1 MVGVTASMLRR
12 ILLLAFVTL
21 SFSTAVSAKPA
32 SINISVEPLGAAY
45 RVSVAFTGDA
55 DGTTNIRLPN
65 EWGGQQELFKA
76 IRNISV
82 SEGAVLS
89 DTEKPFLK
97 TVAHKPGEKITVR
110 YEIAQDFQGPLKN
123 AVRYRPVTD
132 TSYIHWIGNT
142 IWILPEWDEQAENV
156 VSIEWKGF
164 PKTWTIANSFAIS
177 HRKQKFQAKLPEL
190 TSAIF
195 VAGDFRLTTT
205 KARGNEVNV
214 AIRGKWQFRDAEL
227 AEMIRKVIETERDF
241 FADHSQKYYLV
252 TLVQTDEGP
261 NTSSFG
267 GTGLTD
273 SFALFATP
281 EASVD
286 RIRGLL
292 SHEYAHNWIPG
303 KLGQMPD
310 PEQSLYWFS
319 EGFTEFYTF
328 KLLLNGGL
336 ITPSEFASAYNDRI
350 RDYYVLPVRTSP
362 NDRIVADFWKDRN
375 VQRLPYLRGFLFA
388 TNLDAEIRVK
398 SGGKT
403 SLDDAIREM
412 FADSKIKKNPLSFES
427 LTQLFSKHLGR
438 DASVDIKKYLI
449 EGDLI
454 VPREDGLGNGFT
466 QQVVQMPVFELGFD
480 FDKFAKDRVVA
491 DVNPNSS
498 AYAAGLRNGQKRNGG
513 VSLAFGDTTKE
524 VELKVKDDEGE
535 KTIKF
540 LPIARERVAIP
551 QYRVN

>member
-1 MVGVTASMLRR
+1 MLRR
-12 ILLLAFVTL
+12 SLLSLFTL
-21 SFSTAVSAKPA
+21 FALTVVVSAKPPA
-32 SINISVEPLGAAY
+32 INISVEPGGAAY
-45 RVSVAFTGDA
+45 RVSITFTSDA

-89 DTEKPFLK
+89 DTERPFVK
-97 TVAHKPGEKITVR
+97 TVAHKRGEKITVR
-110 YEIAQDFQGPLKN
+110 YEIAQDFHGPLKN

-132 TSYIHWIGNT
+132 ASYIHWIGDT
-142 IWILPEWDEQAENV
+142 VWILPEWDEQAENI

-177 HRKQKFQAKLPEL
+177 DRKQKFQAKLAEL

-205 KARGNEVNV
+205 KAKGNEVNV

-273 SFALFATP
+273 SFTLFATP
-281 EASVD
+281 DASVD
-286 RIRGLL
+286 RIRSLL
-292 SHEYAHNWIPG
+292 AHEYAHNWIPG
-303 KLGQMPD
+303 RLGRMSE

-350 RDYYVLPVRTSP
+350 RDYYVLPVRTAP
-362 NDRIVADFWKDRN
+362 NDRIVTDFWTDRN

-388 TNLDAEIRVK
+388 TNLDAEIRAK

-403 SLDDAIREM
+403 SLDDAIKEM
-412 FADSKIKKNPLSFES
+412 FAESKIKQKPLSFES
-427 LTQLFSKHLGR
+427 LTQLFSRHLGR

-454 VPREDGLGNGFT
+454 VPREDGLGTGFT
-466 QQVVQMPVFELGFD
+466 QEIVQAPVFELGFD
-480 FDKFAKDRVVA
+480 FDKFAKDRIVA
-491 DVNPNSS
+491 DVDPNSS

-524 VELKVKDDEGE
+524 IELKVKDDEGE

-540 LPIARERVAIP
+540 LPVARERVKIP
-551 QYRVN
+551 LYITAQ